1 MGSGLPR
8 AREEVVWQV
17 VTGWTSWWCLVFQYE
32 DTPSQTEVFGEWA
45 TEKSYLHT
53 ESGQRHEPKNPAC
66 DLSLEDKVSIGLSV
80 W

>member
-32 DTPSQTEVFGEWA
+32 DTPSQTEVF
-45 TEKSYLHT
+45 LRVFF
-53 ESGQRHEPKNPAC
+53 ESS
-66 DLSLEDKVSIGLSV
+66 LSPF
-80 W
+80 